1 MIHLHARSSYTL
13 LDSALTI
20 NQLIQ
25 RSKELNFSTVA
36 LTDKNV
42 MFGSM
47 EFIKA
52 CEKQNIKPIIGLEVT
67 CYIQEEPVDFLMLAR
82 NNRGLQNLIK
92 CSSFV
97 SDSKNQLQLN
107 QLIDY
112 AQDNIL
118 IVYGEGGYL
127 EQALMDGNKE
137 ECIRRMKLALT
148 QFEQVYFALSMNDAS
163 FWKIKNQLLKQCSQ
177 ELGAKTVAL
186 SKIYYEHEKD
196 AYLYKV
202 VSGIRLAKTID
213 DHSLPAIQG
222 RFLRSTAEMSQF
234 YDQEDLDCTDEIGA
248 KCNIDVTEF
257 KTALPKFICP
267 EHVTA
272 GQYLTQLCIAGL
284 KKRCNDQVSKE
295 YANRLRYELDIII
308 SMHFEDYFLIVWDFI
323 LFAKKQGIYVGP
335 GRGSA
340 AGSLVSYCLGITHVD
355 PIKYN
360 LLFERFLNP
369 ERISMPDIDT
379 DFPDNRRDEVIDYV
393 YKTYGKEHIAH
404 IVTFGTLGAKQVL
417 RDVGRVLDIPLRE
430 IDLLCKAVPFAPKMT
445 LTRAYQESMYL
456 RQMIDADKRY
466 TDLFKVALKLEGL
479 PRHTSTHAAGIVMS
493 QLPLN
498 NVIPTIQI
506 EQDMVSTQYT
516 MEYLEEMGLIKMDFL
531 GLRNLTIIDDVVQ
544 MIQQDNPDFA
554 ILHLPLDDS
563 KTFELIRKV
572 DTMGVFQLESDGM
585 KNLIRKMQP
594 TVFEDVVATI
604 ALFRPGPME
613 NIPLYLEAKKNPQ
626 SVTYLHPNLEPIL
639 KDTYGIMIYQEQT
652 MQVAQVMAGFSL
664 GKADILRKAMS
675 KKKASDLAM
684 LEQDFIAGCLK
695 NGYSDELAHQLFEL
709 IAKFAG
715 YGFNKSHSV
724 AYGLIAYQLA
734 YLKANYPLEF
744 YCCLL
749 NSVIGAESKTAEYLD
764 ECRRKAIV
772 ILPPSINKSSTQ
784 YTIEGQAIRFPLLAI
799 KNVGV
804 SAVEDIIDER
814 YKAGEYLDFHDFVA
828 RILTRK
834 VNRKMIESLIDAGA
848 LDEYK
853 INRKSL
859 IASVEDA
866 LRYADLV
873 RIDVGNQSR
882 IDLGLVSKPVL
893 YQIKENALE
902 RSEREKAVLG
912 FYLGSHPIL
921 EIKKKMNDKFEPI
934 VTLKQRQ
941 GFVKGFCGINKVHQ
955 HRTKKGDLMAFVNGY
970 DETSDID
977 LVIMPNV
984 YQRVQPILVKGHYI
998 FFEGKMD
1005 EKGSCLANKIQLF
1018 EEKKEV

>member
-20 NQLIQ
+20 SQLIQ
-25 RSKELNFSTVA
+25 RSKELNFSSVV
-36 LTDKNV
+36 LTDKHV
-42 MFGSM
+42 MFGAM
-47 EFIKA
+47 EFYQA
-52 CEKQNIKPIIGLEVT
+52 CLKQGIKPILGLEVSCLIDDET
-67 CYIQEEPVDFLMLAR
+67 VDFLLLAQ
-82 NNRGLQNLIK
+82 NNQGFQNLMR
-92 CSSFV
+92 CSSLV
-97 SDSKNQLQLN
+97 SDSKQVLDFG
-107 QLIDY
+107 QLIEF
-112 AQDNIL
+112 AKDNIL

-127 EQALMDGNKE
+127 EKALMNEDKD
-137 ECIRRMKLALT
+137 ECVRRMKKVLAQT
-148 QFEQVYFALSMNDAS
+148 DEVYFAVSMNDAS
-163 FWKIKNQLLKQCSQ
+163 FWNIKNQLLKQCSK
-177 ELGAKTVAL
+177 ELGVKTVAL
-186 SKIYYEHEKD
+186 SKIYYENNED

-202 VSGIRLAKTID
+202 VSGIRLGKTID
-213 DHSLPAIQG
+213 DHSLPSIQG
-222 RFLRSTAEMSQF
+222 RYLRSMEEMKEF

-248 KCNIDVTEF
+248 KCNVDLTEF
-257 KTALPKFICP
+257 KTALPKYNCP
-267 EHVTA
+267 PHVTA

-284 KKRCNDQVSKE
+284 KKRLNDQVSKE
-295 YANRLRYELDIII
+295 YSERLRYELDIIL

-355 PIKYN
+355 PIQYN

-393 YKTYGKEHIAH
+393 YQTYGKEHIAH

-417 RDVGRVLDIPLRE
+417 RDVGRVLEIPLRE
-430 IDLLCKAVPFAPKMT
+430 IDMLSKAVPYEPKIT
-445 LTRAYQESMYL
+445 LMRAYREATYFKQL
-456 RQMIDADKRY
+456 IDADKRFSE
-466 TDLFKVALKLEGL
+466 LFKIALKLEGL

-493 QLPLN
+493 DSPLN
-498 NVIPTIQI
+498 SVVPTIQI

-516 MEYLEEMGLIKMDFL
+516 MEYLEDLGLIKMDFL

-544 MIQQDNPDFA
+544 MIHQENPDFA
-554 ILHLPLDDS
+554 ILHIPQDDK
-563 KTFELIRKV
+563 KTLELIRRV

-585 KNLIRKMQP
+585 KNLLRKMQP
-594 TVFEDVVATI
+594 TKFDDVVATI

-626 SVTYLHPNLEPIL
+626 AITYLHPKLETLL
-639 KDTYGIMIYQEQT
+639 KDTYGVMIYQEQT

-675 KKKASDLAM
+675 KKKASDLAL
-684 LEQDFIAGCLK
+684 LEKDFLEGCMK
-695 NGYSDELAHQLFEL
+695 NGYSNELAHQLFDL

-734 YLKANYPLEF
+734 YLKANTPLEF

-749 NSVIGAESKTAEYLD
+749 NSVIGAENKTAEYLD
-764 ECRRKAIV
+764 ECRRKSIP
-772 ILPPSINKSSTQ
+772 ILPPSINSSSVQ
-784 YTIEGQAIRFPLLAI
+784 FTIEGEALRFPLLAI

-804 SAVEDIIDER
+804 SAVEEIIDER
-814 YKAGEYLDFHDFVA
+814 FTQGEFIDFHDFVA

-834 VNRKMIESLIDAGA
+834 VNRKMIEALIDAGA
-848 LDEYK
+848 LDEFK

-859 IASVEDA
+859 IASLEDA

-873 RIDVGNQSR
+873 RIDLGNQSR
-882 IDLGLVSKPVL
+882 IDLGLVSKPIL
-893 YQIKENALE
+893 YQIKEDALE

-921 EIKKKMNDKFEPI
+921 EIKKKIGGTIEPL
-934 VTLKQRQ
+934 VTLMSRK
-941 GFVKGFCGINKVHQ
+941 GFVKGFCGINKIHQ
-955 HRTKKGDLMAFVNGY
+955 HRTKKGDMMAFVNGY
-970 DETSDID
+970 DETGDLD
-977 LVIMPNV
+977 LVVMPNL
-984 YQRVQPILVKGHYI
+984 YQRVNLILNKGQYI

-1005 EKGSCLANKIQLF
+1005 EKGSCLVNKIQVF
-1018 EEKKEV
+1018 EEK

>member
-25 RSKELNFSTVA
+25 RSKELNFSSVV
-36 LTDKNV
+36 LSDRHV
-42 MFGSM
+42 MFGAM
-47 EFIKA
+47 EFYQA
-52 CEKQNIKPIIGLEVT
+52 CIQHGIKPIIGLEVT
-67 CYIQEEPVDFLMLAR
+67 CLIDEENADFLFLAK
-82 NNRGLQNLIK
+82 NNQGLQNLMR
-92 CSSFV
+92 CSSLI
-97 SDSKNQLQLN
+97 SDGTTMLSFDQLVEFSK
-107 QLIDY
+107 
-112 AQDNIL
+112 DNIL

-127 EQALMDGNKE
+127 EQPLMSENKE
-137 ECIRRMKLALT
+137 ECLRRIKHVT
-148 QFEQVYFALSMNDAS
+148 THVDEVFFAISLNDAS
-163 FWKIKNQLLKQCSQ
+163 FWKIKNQMLKQCCKEVGTQ
-177 ELGAKTVAL
+177 TVAL
-186 SKIYYEHEKD
+186 SKIYYEHAED

-202 VSGIRLAKTID
+202 VSGIRLGKTID
-213 DHSLPAIQG
+213 DHSLPSIQG
-222 RFLRSTAEMSQF
+222 RYIRSEEEMQQY
-234 YDQEDLDCTDEIGA
+234 YDQEDLDNTDIVGD
-248 KCNIDVTEF
+248 KCSIDLTEF
-257 KTALPKFICP
+257 KTSLPQYHCP
-267 EHVTA
+267 EHATA

-284 KKRCNDQVSKE
+284 KKRLNDQVSKE
-295 YANRLRYELDIII
+295 YAERLRYELDIII

-355 PIKYN
+355 PIEYN

-393 YKTYGKEHIAH
+393 YQTYGKEHIAH

-417 RDVGRVLDIPLRE
+417 RDVGRVLEIPLRE
-430 IDLLCKAVPFAPKMT
+430 IDLLSKAVPYEPKIT
-445 LTRAYQESMYL
+445 LMRAYRESVHFKQL
-456 RQMIDADKRY
+456 IDADKRF
-466 TDLFKVALKLEGL
+466 TELFRVALKLEGL

-493 QLPLN
+493 NLPLSH
-498 NVIPTIQI
+498 VLPTIQI

-516 MEYLEEMGLIKMDFL
+516 MEYLEDLGLIKMDFL
-531 GLRNLTIIDDVVQ
+531 GLRNLTIIDDVVN
-544 MIQQDNPDFA
+544 MIHQENPDFA
-554 ILHLPLDDS
+554 ILHLPQDDQ
-563 KTFELIRKV
+563 KTLELIRNV

-585 KNLIRKMQP
+585 KNLLRKMQP
-594 TVFEDVVATI
+594 TAFDDVVATI

-613 NIPLYLEAKKNPQ
+613 NIPLYLEAKKNPKAI
-626 SVTYLHPNLEPIL
+626 TYLHPKLESLL
-639 KDTYGIMIYQEQT
+639 KDTYGVMIYQEQT
-652 MQVAQVMAGFSL
+652 MQVAQVMAGFTL

-675 KKKASDLAM
+675 KKKASDLAL
-684 LEQDFIAGCLK
+684 LEKDFIDGCIK
-695 NGYSDELAHQLFEL
+695 NGYSDELAHQLFDL

-749 NSVIGAESKTAEYLD
+749 NSVIGAENKTAEYLD
-764 ECRRKAIV
+764 ECRRKSIP
-772 ILPPSINKSSTQ
+772 ILSPSINSSSSQ
-784 YTIEGQAIRFPLLAI
+784 FTIEDNGLRFPLLAI

-804 SAVEDIIDER
+804 SAVEEIIDER
-814 YKAGEYLDFHDFVA
+814 HTRGEFVDFHDFVA

-848 LDEYK
+848 LDEFK

-893 YQIKENALE
+893 YQIKEDAQE

-921 EIKKKMNDKFEPI
+921 EIKKRMNETIEPL
-934 VTLKQRQ
+934 VTLKQRK
-941 GFVKGFCGINKVHQ
+941 GFVKGFCGINKIHQ

-970 DETSDID
+970 DESGDLD
-977 LVIMPNV
+977 LVIMPNL
-984 YQRVQPILVKGHYI
+984 YQHVQPILVKGHYI

-1005 EKGSCLANKIQLF
+1005 EKGSCLANKIKLL
-1018 EEKKEV
+1018 EEK